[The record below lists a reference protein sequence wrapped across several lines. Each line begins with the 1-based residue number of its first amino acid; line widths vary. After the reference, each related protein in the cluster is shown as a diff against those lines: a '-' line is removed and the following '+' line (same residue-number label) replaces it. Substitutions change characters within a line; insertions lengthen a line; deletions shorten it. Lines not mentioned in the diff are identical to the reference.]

1 MNIHETTTRA
11 QGRRLLA
18 AGFPVETHMEG
29 HKIVVEYIPLHKL
42 WNEVHKLDR
51 TYELPTSM
59 NAATLIES
67 LVCILEKHYAGIK
80 AKDEAEEGE
89 LAKGT
94 VTVELESGGERE
106 IAIWLIEDYGAFCNP
121 IDRTSLFDICPRY
134 EPGPVH
140 YFVRLRPFGDIV
152 LITKESAETIFQIK
166 HPSEK

>member
-1 MNIHETTTRA
+1 MNISETTTRA

-18 AGFPVETHMEG
+18 AGFPAETHMEG
-29 HKIVVEYIPLHKL
+29 HKIVVDYIPLHKL
-42 WNEVHKLDR
+42 WNEVHKLDA

-59 NAATLIES
+59 NAATLIEA
-67 LVCILEKHYAGIK
+67 LVCILEKHYAGK
-80 AKDEAEEGE
+80 KAEEE
-89 LAKGT
+89 AAKEAGT

-121 IDRTSLFDICPRY
+121 IDRTNLFDICPRY

-140 YFVRLRPFGDIV
+140 YYMKLRPFGDIV
-152 LITKESAETIFQIK
+152 LITKESADTIFQIK